1 MRKIRLAWFTMLS
14 PRSWLDP
21 AQGFGFDW
29 RDPDLYLDAARHL
42 ERGLFDMLIVADGYG
57 ITDVYQGSRDAYI
70 RNGLEGAGLMMPLPY
85 MAAMAMATRK
95 IGFVPTMSTHVYP
108 PYLLARELA
117 TLDHVTRG
125 RMGWNIVT
133 SSLDI
138 DAQNFG
144 SDSLPPPTER
154 YDRADEYLEVC
165 EKLWGSWEPDAVVMD
180 RKTELFAD
188 PGKVHAIDH
197 HGKWFHVRGPLNTVP
212 GPQGRPLYVQAG
224 GSSRG
229 MDFAATH
236 ADVVISH
243 KNSLEGMKEYC
254 SEIKDRARKFGRD
267 PSSVKVFFTFKPIIG
282 ATSSEAVARR
292 DRIYAGTAATTEI
305 GLANLSARIGFD
317 VSSLPLDEPLRE
329 DMIPENSQG
338 MRGVFYQYYSRAGA
352 APTLRTIAGW
362 EASKESYP
370 VVGTPEQIVDQI
382 EEIIEYAGNDGIA
395 IREALMPG
403 AVIDVVDQIIP
414 VLAERNLIRRSFRHD
429 MLRENLFD
437 EDA

>member
-1 MRKIRLAWFTMLS
+1 VRKIRLAWFTMMS

-21 AQGFGFDW
+21 AQGFGLDW

-42 ERGLFDMLIVADGYG
+42 ERGMFDMLIVADGYG
-57 ITDVYQGSRDAYI
+57 ITDVYKGSRDAYI
-70 RNGLEGAGLMMPLPY
+70 RHGLEGAGLMMPLPY
-85 MAAMAMATRK
+85 MAAMATVTRN

-144 SDSLPPPTER
+144 SDSLPSPSER
-154 YDRADEYLEVC
+154 YDRADEYMEVV
-165 EKLWGSWEPDAVVMD
+165 EQLWGSWASDAILMD
-180 RKTELFAD
+180 REAELFAD
-188 PGKVHAIDH
+188 PEKVRAIDFR
-197 HGKWFHVRGPLNTVP
+197 GKWFQVRGPLNTVP

-224 GSSRG
+224 GSDRG
-229 MDFAATH
+229 MNFAATH

-254 SEIKDRARKFGRD
+254 AEIKDRARHFGRD
-267 PSSVKVFFTFKPIIG
+267 PDSVKVFFTFKPIIG
-282 ATSSEAVARR
+282 ATESEAIARR
-292 DRIYAGTAATTEI
+292 DRMYAGTATTIEI

-317 VSSLPLDEPLRE
+317 VSVLPLDEPLRE

-352 APTLRTIAGW
+352 PPTLRTIAGW

-370 VVGTPEQIVDQI
+370 VVGTAEQIADQI
-382 EEIIEYAGNDGIA
+382 QEIVEYAGNDGVA

-403 AVIDVVDQIIP
+403 AITDVVDGLVP
-414 VLAERNLIRRSFRHD
+414 VLAKRGLIRNSFRRST
-429 MLRENLFD
+429 LRENMFD
-437 EDA
+437 EEA